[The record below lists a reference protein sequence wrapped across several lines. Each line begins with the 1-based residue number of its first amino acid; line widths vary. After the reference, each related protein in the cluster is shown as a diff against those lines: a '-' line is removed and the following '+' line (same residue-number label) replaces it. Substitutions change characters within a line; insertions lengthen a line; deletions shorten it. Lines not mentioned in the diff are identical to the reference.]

1 MTVPAAEA
9 PAVAPLAPGRI
20 ARFWSPLA
28 ATWVMMAMEG
38 PFVAAA
44 IARLPD
50 PKINLAAHGVAFAIA
65 IVVEAPVMMLMS
77 TSTALVRDRESFRR
91 LRMFS
96 RGVSAF
102 ATLML
107 CVLLIPWTFDAV
119 AVGVLRLPEE
129 VASLTY
135 GCLWIYLP
143 WAAAIGYRRFLHG
156 LMIRS
161 GKTRQ
166 VAAGT
171 VLRLAT
177 VGLAGVLLSAWSNL
191 PGAWVG
197 AASLTIGVCAEAVV
211 ARCLAV
217 ASVRRL
223 LARPSSAEARSPSSA
238 EARSPSSAE
247 ARSPS
252 YGWILRFYFPLALTS
267 LIGLAAQP
275 MLTFFM
281 GRAQAPLESLAVFPV
296 VHALSFLFRALG
308 ISYQEAAIALL
319 GDDRCNRPAVGRFA
333 VGLAAASS
341 AGLALVAFTP
351 LFGVWFETVSGLTPE
366 LAGYARAPVI
376 ILAPMPALAVWLSYQ
391 RAKLVLAR
399 RTARITVATALEV
412 AGVATVFASV
422 GWGLELPGV
431 TAAALSFLCG
441 RILSNLYMHFAG
453 GRP

>member
-1 MTVPAAEA
+1 MTTTSAETSAA
-9 PAVAPLAPGRI
+9 APLGPGRI

-77 TSTALVRDRESFRR
+77 ASTALVRDSASFRR

-102 ATLML
+102 ATVLL
-107 CVLLIPWTFDAV
+107 CILLIPRTFDFV
-119 AVGVLRLPEE
+119 AFGVLRLPEE

-171 VLRLAT
+171 VFRLST
-177 VGLAGVLLSAWSNL
+177 VALAGLLLSAWSDL

-217 ASVRRL
+217 DSVRRL
-223 LARPSSAEARSPSSA
+223 LTRSGSDGAPA
-238 EARSPSSAE
+238 
-247 ARSPS
+247 PS

-319 GDDRCNRPAVGRFA
+319 EDDRRNRPAVGRFG

-366 LAGYARAPVI
+366 LAAYARAPAI

-391 RAKLVLAR
+391 RARLVLAR

-412 AGVATVFASV
+412 AGVATVFATV
-422 GWGLELPGV
+422 GWGLDLPGV

-453 GRP
+453 GRS

>member
-1 MTVPAAEA
+1 MSSTVAEA
-9 PAVAPLAPGRI
+9 PAASVLAPGRI

-28 ATWVMMAMEG
+28 ATWIMMAMEG

-65 IVVEAPVMMLMS
+65 ILVEAPVMMLMS
-77 TSTALVRDRESFRR
+77 ASTALVRDRDSFRR
-91 LRMFS
+91 LRAFS
-96 RGVSAF
+96 MGVNAF
-102 ATLML
+102 ATLLL
-107 CVLLIPWTFDAV
+107 CVLLVPWAFDAI
-119 AVGVLRLPEE
+119 ALGLLRLPAE

-143 WAAAIGYRRFLHG
+143 WAAAIGYRRFFHG

-166 VAAGT
+166 VAGGT
-171 VLRLAT
+171 LFRLSVVAT
-177 VGLAGVLLSAWSNL
+177 SGALLTLYSGL

-197 AASLTIGVCAEAVV
+197 AASLTIGVCAEAVA
-211 ARCLAV
+211 ARWLA
-217 ASVRRL
+217 ASTVRRL
-223 LARPSSAEARSPSSA
+223 LARRTAPDDGTSSL
-238 EARSPSSAE
+238 
-247 ARSPS
+247 S
-252 YGWILRFYFPLALTS
+252 YPWILRFYFPLALTS

-281 GRAQAPLESLAVFPV
+281 GRAPAPLESLAVFPV

-319 GDDRCNRPAVGRFA
+319 GESREARPAVGRFA
-333 VGLAAASS
+333 LGLALAST
-341 AGLALVAFTP
+341 AGLALVAITP

-366 LAGYARAPVI
+366 LASYAQVPAM
-376 ILAPMPALAVWLSYQ
+376 ILVPAPALAVWLSYQ
-391 RAKLVLAR
+391 RALLVLRR
-399 RTARITVATALEV
+399 RTTQITVATVLEV
-412 AGVATVFASV
+412 AALATVFAIV
-422 GWGLELPGV
+422 GWGFELPGV

-453 GRP
+453 GRR

>member
-1 MTVPAAEA
+1 MTTAAAEA
-9 PAVAPLAPGRI
+9 PSAAPLAPGRI

-102 ATLML
+102 ATFML

-177 VGLAGVLLSAWSNL
+177 VGLAGVLLSAWSDL

-223 LARPSSAEARSPSSA
+223 LARPG
-238 EARSPSSAE
+238 SAE

-252 YGWILRFYFPLALTS
+252 YGWIVRFYFPLALTS

-281 GRAQAPLESLAVFPV
+281 GRAHAPLESLAVFPV

-319 GDDRCNRPAVGRFA
+319 GDDRRNRPAVGRFA
-333 VGLAAASS
+333 VGLAAAAS

-412 AGVATVFASV
+412 AGVATVFATV

-441 RILSNLYMHFAG
+441 RIVSNLYMHFAG